1 MGRLAVRLQPRA
13 ARDEIAGERGG
24 VLVVRVTAP
33 PVGGRANASL
43 CRLVAKAVGVA
54 PGRVSV
60 VKGASSRS
68 KVLDVEGIEAAALRR
83 ALGLDP

>member
-13 ARDEIAGERGG
+13 AREEIAGERAGA
-24 VLVVRVTAP
+24 LVVRVTSP
-33 PVGGRANASL
+33 PVDGRANAAL

-60 VKGASSRS
+60 VKGASSRN
-68 KVLDVEGIEAAALRR
+68 KVLEVEGVDAADIRR
-83 ALGLDP
+83 ALGLGP